1 MEGRPRPCFTS
12 YVISWFL
19 LRTSMKTKELKCDLT
34 LPGLLG
40 YSALIKVD

>member
-1 MEGRPRPCFTS
+1 
-12 YVISWFL
+12 
-19 LRTSMKTKELKCDLT
+19 MKTKELKCDLT